1 MSLTLRRKATTLAI
15 AAVGAAA
22 ALAAGLPLPLLLGP
36 LLACL
41 LAALLGAQLGGTPV
55 ASATLRTVLGVA
67 VGASI
72 TPALLH
78 RAIDYGPAIA
88 LVILLTAAIAA
99 LGIPWFRSKGF
110 DRPTAFYAA
119 MPGGLQDMLLFGM
132 EAGANPRALSLAHA
146 TRLTVVVTTLPFLMT
161 FVLGMPLDQPPGQPV
176 AEFELSELFL
186 LTACA
191 LGGWQLGRW
200 LRLPGASILGP
211 MLLTAVLSL
220 LGFIHQRP
228 PSEAILAAQF
238 FIGVG
243 VGVHY
248 VGITAHE
255 LRHVVVTS
263 LGFCVVAAALTAVTL
278 FLALHWGVAVMPD
291 ALLAFSPGGQ
301 AEMTVLA
308 IVAGAE
314 LSFVVTLH
322 LSRIVLVI
330 LGAPLLHRWLYK

>member
-1 MSLTLRRKATTLAI
+1 
-15 AAVGAAA
+15 
-22 ALAAGLPLPLLLGP
+22 
-36 LLACL
+36 
-41 LAALLGAQLGGTPV
+41 
-55 ASATLRTVLGVA
+55 
-67 VGASI
+67 
-72 TPALLH
+72 
-78 RAIDYGPAIA
+78 
-88 LVILLTAAIAA
+88 
-99 LGIPWFRSKGF
+99 
-110 DRPTAFYAA
+110 
-119 MPGGLQDMLLFGM
+119 
-132 EAGANPRALSLAHA
+132 
-146 TRLTVVVTTLPFLMT
+146 
-161 FVLGMPLDQPPGQPV
+161 
-176 AEFELSELFL
+176 
-186 LTACA
+186 
-191 LGGWQLGRW
+191 
-200 LRLPGASILGP
+200 

-278 FLALHWGVAVMPD
+278 FLALHWGVA